1 MKVVIIGG
9 GASGILLAINLL
21 RLHDHKS
28 LDIKVIDKNPPEML
42 GVAYSTENDSHLLNV
57 PAYKMSAFPE
67 KSDDFI
73 QWLGNRGYGY
83 QARSFV
89 PRHIYRDYI
98 KDLLKSELEHCGEYV
113 SYTFVNDVALDVL
126 PEERTVQLKSGR
138 LIPFDKLVLALG
150 NFEPGGPALA
160 DKEYTQHPAYFNA
173 PWAPASL
180 DSMEEGKNVV
190 ILGTGLTM
198 VDTVL
203 TLQQRKHKGKI
214 TALST
219 HGLIPQPHI
228 ETVPYSIPDP
238 KQMNVKTVLEALIVL
253 RKHIKAARGQGVGWQ
268 AVVDAFRPYVQQIW
282 SDLATE
288 EKKTF
293 MEHLRHI
300 WGVARHRMPGECAER
315 VHQALTAGQLR
326 ILAGRIQAIGNS
338 SSGNFCIRYLEKGTK
353 RQVTLESD
361 VVINCMGPESNYFK
375 LKDVFVKNLV
385 KKGMIRTDALQLGI
399 DCTPEGIVIGKNGE
413 PIPYLYTIGP
423 PSRGALW
430 ETTSIPEIRSAAFNL
445 ARRMT
450 ATEWAA
456 NPAHLIGPLMELTAR
471 AGEAILGIYN
481 DKQFAHQYTLKED
494 RTPLTKA
501 DQTSNAIIVQGLQAL
516 TPSIPVISE
525 ENGAIPYEI
534 RKHWKYYWCV
544 DPLDGTK
551 EFLKK
556 NGEFCINIA
565 LIYEQRPIFGII
577 YIPISGA
584 FYYGSEET
592 GSWKI
597 AKGQAPVRLYADN
610 QAKRWTVV
618 SSRSHKSLE
627 EVKTDVHPKVSKQI
641 VAGSALKFCLI
652 AEGSAHLYHRHGPT
666 MEWDTA
672 AGHAIVAF
680 SGGKLCTVA
689 GEPFLYN
696 KESLLNGPFIC
707 SIDQMV

>member
-1 MKVVIIGG
+1 MKIVIVGG

-21 RLHDHKS
+21 RLRDHQP
-28 LDIKVIDKNPPEML
+28 LDIAVIDKNPPETL
-42 GVAYSTENDSHLLNV
+42 GIAYSTENDSHLLNV

-67 KSDDFI
+67 KGDDFI

-89 PRHIYRDYI
+89 PRRLYKDYI
-98 KDLLKSELEHCGEYV
+98 RDLLKSELEQCGDSV
-113 SYTFVNDVALDVL
+113 NYTSINDVAIDIQ
-126 PEERTVQLKSGR
+126 PEERTLLTESGR
-138 LIPFDKLVLALG
+138 RVAFDKLVLALG
-150 NFEPGGPALA
+150 NFDPGGPALV
-160 DKEYTQHPAYFNA
+160 DKGYTTHPGYFKA
-173 PWAPASL
+173 PWAPALFGSV
-180 DSMEEGKNVV
+180 SENKNVV

-203 TLQQRKHKGKI
+203 ALQQRKHQGKI

-219 HGLIPQPHI
+219 HGLIPQSHI
-228 ETVPYSIPDP
+228 DTAPYSFPDP
-238 KQMNVKTVLEALIVL
+238 QQMSVTTALEGLILL
-253 RKHIKAARGQGVGWQ
+253 RAHIRMARQQGIGWQ
-268 AVVDAFRPYVQQIW
+268 AVVDAFRPHVQQIW
-282 SDLATE
+282 QDLLTK

-315 VHQALTAGQLR
+315 LHQALTAGQLH
-326 ILAGRIQAIGNS
+326 IQAGRIQAIGIG
-338 SSGNFCIRYLEKGTK
+338 SSGNFCIRYLERRSKE
-353 RQVTLESD
+353 RVTLEAD

-375 LKDVFVKNLV
+375 LQDAFVSNLV

-423 PSRGALW
+423 PARGALW
-430 ETTSIPEIRSAAFNL
+430 EITAIPEIRTAAFNL

-450 ATEWAA
+450 VAKWPVD
-456 NPAHLIGPLMELTAR
+456 PAQLIGPLMELTAR
-471 AGEAILGIYN
+471 AGDAILGIYN
-481 DKQFAHQYTLKED
+481 DKQFAQLYTLKED
-494 RTPLTKA
+494 RSPLTKA
-501 DQTSNAIIVQGLQAL
+501 DQTSNEIIVKGLQAL

-525 ENGAIPYEI
+525 ENGATPYEI

-551 EFLKK
+551 EFLQK

-565 LIYEQRPIFGII
+565 LIYEQKPIFGII

-584 FYYGSEET
+584 FYYGSEAT
-592 GSWKI
+592 GSWKVG
-597 AKGQAPVRLYADN
+597 KDQSPVRLYADN
-610 QAKRWTVV
+610 RAETWTVV
-618 SSRSHKSLE
+618 SSRSHKSRE
-627 EVKTDVHPKVSKQI
+627 EVETDTHPKVSRQI

-652 AEGSAHLYHRHGPT
+652 AEGSAHLYHRNGPT

-672 AGHAIVAF
+672 AGQAIVEY
-680 SGGKLCTVA
+680 SGGKLCTPT
-689 GEPFLYN
+689 GEPLLYN

-707 SIDQMV
+707 SIDQMI